1 MKKLLTLSN
10 VLKAIAAVFG
20 LVAFCL
26 MFADQL
32 YFNVFTEKAFIGFED
47 ALFGENGAA
56 LSFVGYL
63 FVLLATLATCVLTF
77 APLKD
82 KMKKIVNLA
91 VAGVMIIGAIF
102 IFVEAAVVNGKTDTT
117 IMNLAAAPIIAG
129 IFSIIAAL
137 GIAVSE
143 FVPDKSLIR

>member
-10 VLKAIAAVFG
+10 VLKAITVIFG

-32 YFNVFTEKAFIGFED
+32 YFNVFTEKAFIGFEN
-47 ALFGENGAA
+47 ALFGENGVL
-56 LSFVGYL
+56 LSFVGYM

-82 KMKKIVNLA
+82 KIKKIVNLA

-102 IFVEAAVVNGKTDTT
+102 IFVEAVEILD
-117 IMNLAAAPIIAG
+117 
-129 IFSIIAAL
+129 F
-137 GIAVSE
+137 
-143 FVPDKSLIR
+143 D

>member
-10 VLKAIAAVFG
+10 VLKATAVIFG

-63 FVLLATLATCVLTF
+63 FVLFATLATCVLTF

-91 VAGVMIIGAIF
+91 VAGVMVIGAIF
-102 IFVEAAVVNGKTDTT
+102 IFVEAAVVNGKTDAT

-129 IFSIIAAL
+129 IFSIISAL

-143 FVPDKSLIR
+143 FVPNKSLIR